1 MSGLLK
7 KRTCSGSFVRRRK
20 GVIAGTC
27 VAVLLLSAV
36 VSVGSDSGTAR
47 AETPAI
53 QIVLTTAQ
61 TAPVVN
67 PNVFGAI
74 TDWASDSMGAY
85 DSKTSK
91 FYPQYVK
98 LLKEAGVKSIRFVDG
113 NSARC
118 CFEWQRAV
126 GPMADR
132 SDGMV
137 LDGLQGQPSTVGPD
151 ELASLVDQIGA
162 DGMAITNFDRQSAQ
176 DAADWVAYMTAP
188 TSSSPSADPSQPSYW
203 AALRAAN
210 GHPAPYPIN
219 YWDVGNEEDLDPS
232 GWITGQ
238 EVNIGSHSTT
248 CTDTQDCLYAF
259 GGTTAF
265 ANQPVVGYS
274 DLSSAASLSTGAA
287 NQTFYASA
295 PPVAPSS
302 QTLYVGGTAWQ
313 PVTDLSSAG
322 PSDQVY
328 AIDDSTGEITF
339 GDGVNGAIPPSGSQI
354 TLSYQSG
361 PHDGYVQYYAAMK
374 AMNPNIQ
381 ICSDAENAGFFQAMG
396 TTYPYDCVSWHLALG
411 LGYPSTNLSDNE
423 FMKEEFLA
431 PTAQG
436 AAEVAEQQTV
446 DQYAGRDVPVLPT
459 AYGHL
464 AGNQPSDLPNLH
476 LSLIDGLVQAD
487 QLEQWI
493 SLGVPMADRYQ
504 LNDETFAPGGAPN
517 VIGNPQ
523 AAYNVLIDSNGQKNG
538 FILTPDGLAMGLMS
552 RLAGQ
557 TPIGSQ
563 VSGNPTISL
572 QNGLTTP
579 TLTTVA
585 TESSSGKDIDL
596 VVVNQSLDGDVT
608 TQVNLAGLMHGRTAS
623 VRTLN
628 GASATSYNTPTQ
640 PNAVSTIKS
649 RASVGGGS
657 FTYDF
662 PAHSVTLIE
671 LKGIKPEKG

>member
-1 MSGLLK
+1 M
-7 KRTCSGSFVRRRK
+7 RRFLTRLRC
-20 GVIAGTC
+20 AR
-27 VAVLLLSAV
+27 SAV
-36 VSVGSDSGTAR
+36 GKCRRAVVAALVMVVVLAAVVTVGVDAGTAR
-47 AETPAI
+47 AEAPAT
-53 QIVLTTAQ
+53 QIAITTSQ
-61 TAPVVN
+61 TAPVIN

-74 TDWASDSMGAY
+74 TDWPSNALGAY
-85 DSKTSK
+85 DAKTSR
-91 FYPQYVK
+91 FYAQYIR
-98 LLKEAGVKSIRFVDG
+98 LLKKAGVKSIRFVDG
-113 NSARC
+113 NSSRC
-118 CFEWQRAV
+118 CFEWQRAI
-126 GPMADR
+126 GPVSER

-137 LDGLQGQPSTVGPD
+137 LDDLPGLPSTVGPD
-151 ELASLVDQIGA
+151 ELGGLLTAIGA
-162 DGMAITNFDRQSAQ
+162 DGMAIANFDRQSAQ

-188 TSSSPSADPSQPSYW
+188 TSSSPSTDPRQPSYW
-203 AALRAAN
+203 AALRAKN
-210 GHPAPYPIN
+210 GHRAPYPIT

-232 GWITGQ
+232 GWITGR
-238 EVNIGSHSTT
+238 EVSVGTHSTS

-265 ANQPVVGYS
+265 TNQPVVGYA
-274 DLSSAASLSTGAA
+274 DLTRAASLSTGAA

-313 PVTDLSSAG
+313 PVGELSTAG
-322 PSDQVY
+322 PSDKVY
-328 AIDDSTGEITF
+328 SIDDSTGEITF
-339 GDGVNGAIPPSGSQI
+339 GDGHHGAIPPSGSQI

-374 AMNPNIQ
+374 AMNPHIQ

-411 LGYPSTNLSDNE
+411 LGYPSTSLSDNE
-423 FMKEEFLA
+423 FMMEEFLA
-431 PTAQG
+431 PAVQG
-436 AAEVAEQQTV
+436 AAEAKEQQTV
-446 DQYAGRDVPVLPT
+446 DQYAGRHVPVLPT

-464 AGNQPSDLPNLH
+464 AGNQPNDLPNLH

-517 VIGNPQ
+517 VIGDPQ

-552 RLAGQ
+552 QLAGQ
-557 TPIGSQ
+557 TPIESQ

-572 QNGLTTP
+572 QNGRSTP
-579 TLTTVA
+579 ALATVA
-585 TESSSGKDIDL
+585 TKSSSGKDIDL
-596 VVVNQSLDGDVT
+596 VVVNQSLVGNVT
-608 TQVNLAGLMHGRTAS
+608 TQVNLAGIMHGRRAS
-623 VRTLN
+623 VLTLN
-628 GASATSYNTPTQ
+628 GPGATSYNTPSH
-640 PNAVSTIKS
+640 PNSVTTNKS
-649 RASVGGGS
+649 KTSVGKGS
-657 FTYDF
+657 FTYTF

-671 LKGIKPEKG
+671 LKNITPERT